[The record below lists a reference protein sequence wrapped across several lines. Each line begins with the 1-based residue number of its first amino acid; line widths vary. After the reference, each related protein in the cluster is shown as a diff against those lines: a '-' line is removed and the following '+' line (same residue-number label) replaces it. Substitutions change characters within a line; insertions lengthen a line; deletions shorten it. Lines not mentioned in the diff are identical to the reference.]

1 MDTLIQVIVSGL
13 TLGAMYAV
21 GTIGLSLVWAALGML
36 NMAHGVLLAIGGYVS
51 YALAT
56 LWGLPPV
63 LGLLASIVAG
73 AIMGAALYYASVRR
87 LNRHPAFEM
96 NVIIATFGLS
106 VAGENAILKIFG
118 GYPYAQPFKAE
129 GGFRLSGVHVP
140 WHNLLIVGVAAVI
153 MLVIAMVLSRTYTG
167 RAIRATAQD
176 REAARLMGVRVGAVF
191 AQVLAIGGALA
202 GLSGVLLS
210 SITTLSPQV
219 GFDPML
225 KAFIICVI
233 AGLGNVAGALYMA
246 FALGFFEAVIQF
258 VIGVRFALPLMLLL
272 VIVALIWRPYGVF
285 GREDVS
291 RL

>member
-1 MDTLIQVIVSGL
+1 M
-13 TLGAMYAV
+13 
-21 GTIGLSLVWAALGML
+21 AALGML

-51 YALAT
+51 YTFAT
-56 LWGLPPV
+56 LWGLPPF
-63 LGLLASIVAG
+63 LGLVASIVAG
-73 AIMGAALYYASVRR
+73 GIIGAALYYGSVRR
-87 LNRHPAFEM
+87 LNRHEAFEM
-96 NVIIATFGLS
+96 NVIIATFGLA

-118 GYPYAQPFKAE
+118 GYPYAQPFRAE
-129 GGFRLSGVHVP
+129 GGFRLSEVYVP
-140 WHNLLIVGVAAVI
+140 WHNLLVVGVAAII
-153 MLVIAMVLSRTYTG
+153 MLVIALILSRTYTG

-176 REAARLMGVRVGAVF
+176 REAAQLMGVRVSAVF

>member
-1 MDTLIQVIVSGL
+1 MDIVIQVIVSGL

-36 NMAHGVLLAIGGYVS
+36 NLAHGVLLAIGGYVS
-51 YALAT
+51 YTVAT
-56 LWGLPPV
+56 LWGLPPF
-63 LGLLASIVAG
+63 LGLVASVLAGGV
-73 AIMGAALYYASVRR
+73 MGAALYYGSVKR
-87 LNRHPAFEM
+87 LNRHEAFEM

-129 GGFRLSGVHVP
+129 GGFRLSGVYVP
-140 WHNLLIVGVAAVI
+140 WHNLLIVGVAAII
-153 MLVIAMVLSRTYTG
+153 MLVIALVLSRTYVG

-176 REAARLMGVRVGAVF
+176 REAARLMGVRVDAVF
-191 AQVLAIGGALA
+191 AQVMAIGGALA

-233 AGLGNVAGALYMA
+233 AGLGNIAGALYMA
-246 FALGFFEAVIQF
+246 FALGFFEAFVQF

-272 VIVALIWRPYGVF
+272 VIVGLIWRPYGIF
-285 GREDVS
+285 GREDVN